1 MRTSDRVYLETAIV
15 ILGTDFAGRRFVEN
29 TKALVL
35 SRRGAKIVFKQ
46 ALIPLQ
52 VLTLRCMKTGVDTE
66 VRVIGPITGAKEGC
80 HFGITLVHPEVNVW
94 GIDFPLLDGTENPA
108 ARVVL
113 ECADCQAQE
122 VVHLEVFE
130 LEVLQAN
137 ECLQR
142 SCKQCRD
149 TTLWLRSSSEEGEV
163 PVVRVTA
170 DPSHTIQDRKAPRI
184 NLKVDAC
191 LRHSVYGEEVVS
203 TEDVSRGGFRF
214 ISRKD
219 YPLGTVIEA
228 ALPYSPG
235 AANIFMPAKIVQKEA
250 GEELGMFAHGA
261 AYIPSPVAPS
271 LTGMRI
277 SPRK

>member
-1 MRTSDRVYLETAIV
+1 MRTSDRVYLETAII
-15 ILGTDFAGRRFVEN
+15 ILGTDFEGRRFVEN
-29 TKALVL
+29 AKALVL
-35 SRRGAKIVFKQ
+35 SRRGAKIVSKQ
-46 ALIPLQ
+46 ALVPQQ
-52 VLTLRCMKTGVDTE
+52 VLTMRCLKTGVDTSI
-66 VRVIGPITGAKEGC
+66 RVIGPITGAKEGC
-80 HFGITLVHPEVNVW
+80 HFGVTLVHPEVNVW
-94 GIDFPLLDGTENPA
+94 GIDFPLLDGSENPA

-142 SCKQCRD
+142 PCKQCRD
-149 TTLWLRSSSEEGEV
+149 TTLWLRSASEEGQV
-163 PVVRVTA
+163 PLGRATPE
-170 DPSHTIQDRKAPRI
+170 PSPAIQDRKTPRI

-219 YPLGTVIEA
+219 YPLGTVIDA

-235 AANIFMPAKIVQKEA
+235 AANIFMPARIVQKEA
-250 GEELGMFAHGA
+250 GDSEGMFVHGA

>member
-1 MRTSDRVYLETAIV
+1 MRTSDRVYLETAI
-15 ILGTDFAGRRFVEN
+15 IISGADPEGRRFVEN
-29 TKALVL
+29 AKAVVL
-35 SRRGAKIVFKQ
+35 SRRGARIVSAQ
-46 ALIPLQ
+46 ALVPQQ
-52 VLTLRCMKTGVDTE
+52 VLKIRCLKTGVDTGI
-66 VRVIGPITGAKEGC
+66 RVIGPITGAKEGC
-80 HFGITLVHPEVNVW
+80 HFGVTLMNPEVNVW

-113 ECADCQAQE
+113 ECVDCQAQE
-122 VVHLEVFE
+122 VVHLDVVE

-137 ECLQR
+137 ESLQR
-142 SCKQCRD
+142 PCKQCRE
-149 TTLWLRSSSEEGEV
+149 TTVWLRTASEEGQV
-163 PVVRVTA
+163 PLGRA
-170 DPSHTIQDRKAPRI
+170 APEAPHSIQDRKTPRI

-214 ISRKD
+214 ISHKD
-219 YPLGTVIEA
+219 YPIGTVIDA

-235 AANIFMPAKIVQKEA
+235 AANIFMPARIVQKEA
-250 GEELGMFAHGA
+250 GDSEGMFVHGA